1 MADLST
7 LTKRDD
13 VPKLATGVLV
23 SYTGSL
29 ATVNIRGQQLTLPML
44 DSVSST
50 IAIGSTV
57 LCQVNKNSGFVIGSV
72 NTVSRTTSAT
82 WTGGYSNP
90 PVPRPSTQG
99 VYYSNVSPNSVGAY
113 EDLSGTW
120 SATSAQFTQ
129 NTTQGGGWFYGAT
142 GFSSLTGKTLV
153 SLEVYLP
160 TLTSGTYP
168 LTVGYHLLAT
178 RPSSAGM
185 SPTGGVSRSTSG
197 WVALPSSFVTAL
209 SGSLSAFGIGIVPSA
224 NTAVISNALPFGTL
238 RIGWSK

>member
-1 MADLST
+1 MAGLST

-44 DSVSST
+44 DSVSSS
-50 IAIGSTV
+50 IAVGSTV

-72 NTVSRTTSAT
+72 NTVSRTTSAA
-82 WTGGYSNP
+82 WTGGFSNP

-99 VYYSNVSPNSVGAY
+99 IYYSNISPNARRGY
-113 EDLSGTW
+113 DDFSGTF
-120 SATSAQFTQ
+120 SGSPPSFTQ
-129 NTTQGGGWFYGAT
+129 NDVSGGAWFYGSTA
-142 GFSSLTGKTLV
+142 FSSLSGKTLV

-160 TLTSGTYP
+160 ALSSGTYP
-168 LTVGYHLLAT
+168 LAMAYHLYAN
-178 RPSSAGM
+178 P
-185 SPTGGVSRSTSG
+185 PGGLGGFGSVPVNRSGSG
-197 WVALPSSFVTAL
+197 WVSLPSTWVTTLASNL
-209 SGSLSAFGIGIVPSA
+209 SGFGVGVTTST
-224 NTAVISNALPFGTL
+224 NTAVISNALPYGTL